1 MKNLFALLLLIPL
14 GIWAQ
19 KNPRRTYWQQQVDY
33 KMDIFMDVKAF
44 EYHGEQILTY
54 TNHSSDTLRKVYYH
68 LYNNAFQPGSEMD
81 ARLQN
86 ISDPDDRMVHV
97 VKVGDKTE
105 KISRIKKLTPEE
117 SGQII
122 IVNLTQDE
130 DCIHLKYKIT
140 GTILEVQLA
149 KPLLPQKST
158 HLTMDF
164 EGQIPLQVRR
174 SGRNNTEGVALSMT
188 QWFPKM
194 AVYDFEG
201 WHIDPYIGR
210 EFYGDFGNYDVKIT
224 IDKNYILGGT
234 GYLVNKNKIGYGY
247 QDAGV
252 KVIHPKNKKLLTWHF
267 YAPNVHDFA
276 WAADPNFIHD
286 VRKITNGP
294 TLHFLYKNKPEI
306 IENWKKLQPKTEELM
321 QYYGHV
327 LGKYPYEQYSVI
339 QGGDG
344 GMEYAM
350 CTLITGERN
359 FDSLLGV
366 TAHELAH
373 SWFQHVLATNEAK
386 HPWMDEGFTSY
397 ISELAMDEVL
407 KKEQPSTFQSSY
419 NNYFYLTESGKE
431 EPLTTHADRYQ
442 SNMAYS
448 IAAYSKGTIFLSQL
462 AYLIGEDKLLK
473 TLKEYYKEF
482 QFTHPTPNDFK
493 RIAEKVSGAHLDWY
507 LTDWTQTTNTI
518 DYGIKEIAENGSQTK
533 ITLERI
539 GNMAMPLDI
548 FVVYADGTQETF
560 YVPLRMMHFTKENPY
575 KQLKRTVLPDWAW
588 AYPTYEFNLP
598 KSKKDI
604 IMLVI
609 DPSMQMADGNKDNNI
624 YQKEK

>member
-1 MKNLFALLLLIPL
+1 MKYIFPFLFWIPL
-14 GIWAQ
+14 VLGAQ
-19 KNPRRTYWQQQVDY
+19 NTPKRTYWQQQVDY
-33 KMDIFMDVKAF
+33 KMDIFMDVKNF

-54 TNHSSDTLRKVYYH
+54 TNHSPDTLRKVYYH
-68 LYNNAFQPGSEMD
+68 LYNNAFQSGSEMD

-86 ISDPDDRMVHV
+86 ISDPDDRMVHI

-105 KISRIKKLTPEE
+105 KVSRIKKLKPEE
-117 SGQII
+117 SGHII
-122 IVNLTQDE
+122 VVNLTQDE

-140 GTILEVQLA
+140 GTILEAQLA
-149 KPLLPQKST
+149 QPLFPGATTQ
-158 HLTMDF
+158 LTLDF
-164 EGQIPLQVRR
+164 EGQVPLQIRR
-174 SGRNNTEGVALSMT
+174 SGRNSAEGVALSMT
-188 QWFPKM
+188 QWYPKM

-201 WHIDPYIGR
+201 WHADPYIGR

-224 IDKNYILGGT
+224 IDKKYILGGT
-234 GYLVNKNKIGYGY
+234 GYLKNNNKIGYGY

-252 KVIHPKNKKLLTWHF
+252 KVAHPKNKKLLTWHF

-276 WAADPNFIHD
+276 WAADPNYLHD
-286 VRKITNGP
+286 VRKVPNGP
-294 TLHFLYKNKPEI
+294 TLHFLYKNKLDVV
-306 IENWKKLQPKTEELM
+306 ENWQKLQSKTEELM
-321 QYYGHV
+321 QYYNRV

-350 CTLITGERN
+350 CTLITGERT
-359 FDSLLGV
+359 FGSLVGV

-386 HPWMDEGFTSY
+386 HAWMDEGFTSY
-397 ISELAMDEVL
+397 ISELAMDEVM
-407 KKEQPSTFQSSY
+407 KKEQPSTFQSAY
-419 NNYFYLTESGKE
+419 KNYFYLAKSGKE

-462 AYLIGEDKLLK
+462 AYLIGEEKLFE
-473 TLKEYYKEF
+473 TLKQYYKEH

-518 DYGIKEIAENGSQTK
+518 DYGIKEIKDEGTQTR

-539 GNMAMPLDI
+539 GNMAMPLDL
-548 FVVYADGTQETF
+548 FVVYADGTQETY
-560 YVPLRMMHFTKENPY
+560 YVPLRMMHYTKDNPY

-588 AYPTYEFNLP
+588 AYPTYEFTLLKP
-598 KSKKDI
+598 KKEI
-604 IMLVI
+604 LALII
-609 DPSMQMADGNKDNNI
+609 DPSMQMADGNKENNI